1 MISGQYIKKLA
12 ENAGFDLCGITPCK
26 HLAENESYFREW
38 LAKGYGSSLE
48 YLERN
53 LDKRFDVRHLVEGA
67 QTVVVCAVSYKN
79 PLGEGYP
86 PGCRTKIAS
95 YARSRDYHPVLKGM
109 LGTMLEALRRQY
121 PGLTGRTFVDT
132 APLLEKQLAVEAG
145 LGWIG
150 RQSLAAHAP
159 IRLLCPAGRVG
170 TYPAV
175 RPVRCPVR
183 RSPLRPLPE
192 LPGQLSDG
200 SHRRAQ
206 GDRHEPLHLLS
217 YDRKGVRQ
225 RPARPRRM
233 DLRLRSL
240 PELLSPQP
248 KSPHAPLAAF
258 RSPVRP
264 ADDFGSGVA
273 RNERRG
279 VSPAVRQYTSRTQR
293 TAAHPAKRADKP
305 GKERRVGPAIGRRG
319 RQQTDPKHLRI
330 LSAGCSGNLPYA
342 GIEKPKSD
350 RQAHRHRPG
359 LQYKSSGLSR
369 IHPTAPPPS
378 Q

>member
-1 MISGQYIKKLA
+1 MSA
-12 ENAGFDLCGITPCK
+12 
-26 HLAENESYFREW
+26 
-38 LAKGYGSSLE
+38 
-48 YLERN
+48 
-53 LDKRFDVRHLVEGA
+53 
-67 QTVVVCAVSYKN
+67 
-79 PLGEGYP
+79 
-86 PGCRTKIAS
+86 
-95 YARSRDYHPVLKGM
+95 
-109 LGTMLEALRRQY
+109 
-121 PGLTGRTFVDT
+121 
-132 APLLEKQLAVEAG
+132 
-145 LGWIG
+145 IG
-150 RQSLAAHAP
+150 
-159 IRLLCPAGRVG
+159 PAGRVG

-175 RPVRCPVR
+175 RPIRCPVR

-192 LPGQLSDG
+192 LPGQLSNG

-319 RQQTDPKHLRI
+319 RLQTDPKPLRI
-330 LSAGCSGNLPYA
+330 LSAGCSGNLPYERT
-342 GIEKPKSD
+342 GKPEPD
-350 RQAHRHRPG
+350 RPAHRHRPDLRHKG
-359 LQYKSSGLSR
+359 SRSS
-369 IHPTAPPPS
+369 
-378 Q
+378 

>member
-95 YARSRDYHPVLKGM
+95 YARSRDYHPVLKRM

-150 RQSLAAHAP
+150 RQSLLLTPQYGSYVLLGELVLTLPSDQYDAP
-159 IRLLCPAGRVG
+159 FAGARCGRCRNCLDSCPTGAIVAPKVID
-170 TYPAV
+170 TN
-175 RPVRCPVR
+175 
-183 RSPLRPLPE
+183 
-192 LPGQLSDG
+192 
-200 SHRRAQ
+200 
-206 GDRHEPLHLLS
+206 
-217 YDRKGVRQ
+217 

-319 RQQTDPKHLRI
+319 RQQTDTKPLRI
-330 LSAGCSGNLPYA
+330 LSAGCSGNLPY
-342 GIEKPKSD
+342 EKTGKPEPD
-350 RQAHRHRPG
+350 RPAHHRHRPDLRHKG
-359 LQYKSSGLSR
+359 SRSS
-369 IHPTAPPPS
+369 
-378 Q
+378 

>member
-1 MISGQYIKKLA
+1 MISSQYIKKLA

-95 YARSRDYHPVLKGM
+95 YARNRDYHPVLKGM

-150 RQSLAAHAP
+150 RQSLLLTPQYGSYVLLGELVLTLPSDQYDAPSCVIAGSAAVAAP
-159 IRLLCPAGRVG
+159 CSAASHFSRLTASGIDAFAGLVDG
-170 TYPAV
+170 STSHV
-175 RPVRCPVR
+175 RPSS
-183 RSPLRPLPE
+183 SPLLKRQNSLNAACPLNSSRSISGYSANSAAKSFGIASLMSE
-192 LPGQLSDG
+192 SRLPSRAQLSAA
-200 SHRRAQ
+200 SH
-206 GDRHEPLHLLS
+206 
-217 YDRKGVRQ
+217 
-225 RPARPRRM
+225 
-233 DLRLRSL
+233 
-240 PELLSPQP
+240 SPTP
-248 KSPHAPLAAF
+248 CASS
-258 RSPVRP
+258 SPVLMP
-264 ADDFGSGVA
+264 
-273 RNERRG
+273 
-279 VSPAVRQYTSRTQR
+279 
-293 TAAHPAKRADKP
+293 
-305 GKERRVGPAIGRRG
+305 
-319 RQQTDPKHLRI
+319 
-330 LSAGCSGNLPYA
+330 
-342 GIEKPKSD
+342 
-350 RQAHRHRPG
+350 
-359 LQYKSSGLSR
+359 
-369 IHPTAPPPS
+369 
-378 Q
+378 

>member
-95 YARSRDYHPVLKGM
+95 YARSRDYHPVLKRM

-132 APLLEKQLAVEAG
+132 APLLEKHWPSKRVWAG
-145 LGWIG
+145 SGG
-150 RQSLAAHAP
+150 NPCCSRPNTAP
-159 IRLLCPAGRVG
+159 MSCWASWYLPCR
-170 TYPAV
+170 

-240 PELLSPQP
+240 PELLFPQP

-319 RQQTDPKHLRI
+319 RQQTDTKPLRI
-330 LSAGCSGNLPYA
+330 LSAGCSGNLPY
-342 GIEKPKSD
+342 EKTGKPEPD
-350 RQAHRHRPG
+350 RPAHHRHRPDLRHKG
-359 LQYKSSGLSR
+359 SRSS
-369 IHPTAPPPS
+369 
-378 Q
+378 

>member
-53 LDKRFDVRHLVEGA
+53 LDKRFDVRRLVEGA

-95 YARSRDYHPVLKGM
+95 YARNRDYHPVLKEM

-121 PGLTGRTFVDT
+121 PAHGPHVRRYGSAAGKTTGRRSGS
-132 APLLEKQLAVEAG
+132 G
-145 LGWIG
+145 LD
-150 RQSLAAHAP
+150 RAAIPAAYAP

-319 RQQTDPKHLRI
+319 RLQTDPKPLRI
-330 LSAGCSGNLPYA
+330 LSAGCSGNLPYERT
-342 GIEKPKSD
+342 GKPEPD
-350 RQAHRHRPG
+350 RPAHRHRHRPDLRHKG
-359 LQYKSSGLSR
+359 SRSS
-369 IHPTAPPPS
+369 
-378 Q
+378 

>member
-95 YARSRDYHPVLKGM
+95 YARSRDYHPVLKRM

-150 RQSLAAHAP
+150 RQSL
-159 IRLLCPAGRVG
+159 LLTPQYGSYVLLG
-170 TYPAV
+170 
-175 RPVRCPVR
+175 
-183 RSPLRPLPE
+183 E
-192 LPGQLSDG
+192 LVL
-200 SHRRAQ
+200 
-206 GDRHEPLHLLS
+206 
-217 YDRKGVRQ
+217 K
-225 RPARPRRM
+225 
-233 DLRLRSL
+233 
-240 PELLSPQP
+240 
-248 KSPHAPLAAF
+248 
-258 RSPVRP
+258 
-264 ADDFGSGVA
+264 
-273 RNERRG
+273 
-279 VSPAVRQYTSRTQR
+279 
-293 TAAHPAKRADKP
+293 
-305 GKERRVGPAIGRRG
+305 IGR
-319 RQQTDPKHLRI
+319 
-330 LSAGCSGNLPYA
+330 
-342 GIEKPKSD
+342 
-350 RQAHRHRPG
+350 AHV
-359 LQYKSSGLSR
+359 
-369 IHPTAPPPS
+369 
-378 Q
+378 

>member
-95 YARSRDYHPVLKGM
+95 YARSRDYHPVLKRM

-150 RQSLAAHAP
+150 RQSLLLTPP

-175 RPVRCPVR
+175 RPIRCPVR
-183 RSPLRPLPE
+183 RSPLRPCRNCLDSCPTGAIVAPKVIDTNRCISCRTIEKESDSALPD
-192 LPGQLSDG
+192 LDG
-200 SHRRAQ
+200 WIFGCDRCQSCCPHNQKAPMHR
-206 GDRHEPLHLLS
+206 
-217 YDRKGVRQ
+217 
-225 RPARPRRM
+225 
-233 DLRLRSL
+233 
-240 PELLSPQP
+240 
-248 KSPHAPLAAF
+248 SPHFDPLFDPLTISDREWLAMSEEEFLLLFGNTPLA
-258 RSPVRP
+258 R
-264 ADDFGSGVA
+264 
-273 RNERRG
+273 
-279 VSPAVRQYTSRTQR
+279 
-293 TAAHPAKRADKP
+293 
-305 GKERRVGPAIGRRG
+305 
-319 RQQTDPKHLRI
+319 
-330 LSAGCSGNLPYA
+330 
-342 GIEKPKSD
+342 
-350 RQAHRHRPG
+350 
-359 LQYKSSGLSR
+359 SGLRR
-369 IHPTAPPPS
+369 I
-378 Q
+378 QQNVRINQEKNEE

>member
-95 YARSRDYHPVLKGM
+95 YARSRDYHPVLKRM

-150 RQSLAAHAP
+150 RQSL
-159 IRLLCPAGRVG
+159 LLTPQYGSYVLLG
-170 TYPAV
+170 ELVLT
-175 RPVRCPVR
+175 
-183 RSPLRPLPE
+183 LP
-192 LPGQLSDG
+192 SD
-200 SHRRAQ
+200 Q
-206 GDRHEPLHLLS
+206 
-217 YDRKGVRQ
+217 YD
-225 RPARPRRM
+225 
-233 DLRLRSL
+233 
-240 PELLSPQP
+240 
-248 KSPHAPLAAF
+248 APLAGTAA
-258 RSPVRP
+258 SPV
-264 ADDFGSGVA
+264 
-273 RNERRG
+273 
-279 VSPAVRQYTSRTQR
+279 VRS
-293 TAAHPAKRADKP
+293 KR
-305 GKERRVGPAIGRRG
+305 
-319 RQQTDPKHLRI
+319 
-330 LSAGCSGNLPYA
+330 S
-342 GIEKPKSD
+342 
-350 RQAHRHRPG
+350 
-359 LQYKSSGLSR
+359 
-369 IHPTAPPPS
+369 PTAPCPTSTDGSSAAIAARAAVPTTKKPPCTARRIS
-378 Q
+378 IPCSTR

>member
-53 LDKRFDVRHLVEGA
+53 LDKRFDVRRLVEGA
-67 QTVVVCAVSYKN
+67 QTVVVCAVSYKTRWAKVIR
-79 PLGEGYP
+79 PGVAQKSP
-86 PGCRTKIAS
+86 PTPATATTTPSSRGCW
-95 YARSRDYHPVLKGM
+95 ARCSKPCAGNTPGSR
-109 LGTMLEALRRQY
+109 
-121 PGLTGRTFVDT
+121 
-132 APLLEKQLAVEAG
+132 
-145 LGWIG
+145 
-150 RQSLAAHAP
+150 AACSS
-159 IRLLCPAGRVG
+159 IRLRCWKNNWPSKRVWAGSGGNPCCSRPNTVPMSCWASWYLPCRP
-170 TYPAV
+170 TSTMPRSQEPVAAV
-175 RPVRCPVR
+175 
-183 RSPLRPLPE
+183 PE

-319 RQQTDPKHLRI
+319 RQQTDPKPLRI
-330 LSAGCSGNLPYA
+330 LSAGCSGNLPYERT
-342 GIEKPKSD
+342 GKPEPD
-350 RQAHRHRPG
+350 RPAHRHRPDLRHKG
-359 LQYKSSGLSR
+359 SRSS
-369 IHPTAPPPS
+369 
-378 Q
+378 

>member
-53 LDKRFDVRHLVEGA
+53 LDKRFDVRRLVEGA

-95 YARSRDYHPVLKGM
+95 YARNHDYHPVLKEM

-150 RQSLAAHAP
+150 RQSL
-159 IRLLCPAGRVG
+159 LLTPQYGSYVLLG
-170 TYPAV
+170 
-175 RPVRCPVR
+175 
-183 RSPLRPLPE
+183 E
-192 LPGQLSDG
+192 LVLTC
-200 SHRRAQ
+200 
-206 GDRHEPLHLLS
+206 LL
-217 YDRKGVRQ
+217 
-225 RPARPRRM
+225 
-233 DLRLRSL
+233 
-240 PELLSPQP
+240 
-248 KSPHAPLAAF
+248 
-258 RSPVRP
+258 
-264 ADDFGSGVA
+264 
-273 RNERRG
+273 
-279 VSPAVRQYTSRTQR
+279 YTS
-293 TAAHPAKRADKP
+293 
-305 GKERRVGPAIGRRG
+305 
-319 RQQTDPKHLRI
+319 
-330 LSAGCSGNLPYA
+330 
-342 GIEKPKSD
+342 
-350 RQAHRHRPG
+350 
-359 LQYKSSGLSR
+359 
-369 IHPTAPPPS
+369 PS
-378 Q
+378 PRDS